1 MGILKKTRNSQKP
14 PGYLTPNITDSL
26 GDIPSLHKT
35 HKKVKSLGSI
45 KKDNSNITEGLDNGN
60 IYTAPD
66 VPTDKEVLSDKPD
79 GVIISSDVIL
89 KEETDLGRLFT
100 TGRHP
105 RKRTRGSVFEKPEKK
120 DDTISLGGINT
131 DSDFITNISGDLG
144 LVQVQSEAG
153 VFTDNIVD
161 KITNDTITASNY
173 KIPSGLSGILFE
185 QDKAGVMSD
194 NIVSSINDSFINTGE
209 FKTAND
215 LKISEINKEGKSA
228 DNIMLNNDILYPD
241 IKPIEHSVNGSV
253 FVNPA
258 KSDNQVDGTVYNDS
272 SIKSGEV
279 TSIGTI
285 IEANTEIKQDL
296 DKNTIY
302 TDKNSIKSGITDE
315 IGNLDNYIKDTKEV
329 FNSTKLYENSE
340 KSGYSD
346 NLGTLSF
353 DKKIG
358 SNILTDS
365 YIYTSPLP
373 SHKPLEAD
381 NINTN
386 NPYIKKELDRNES
399 NINSGKNADNIVDSL
414 ETIVINK
421 DNKTIT
427 KSLGSIY

>member
-26 GDIPSLHKT
+26 GDIPILHKT
-35 HKKVKSLGSI
+35 HKKVKSLGSVQTEI
-45 KKDNSNITEGLDNGN
+45 SNITEGLNNDN
-60 IYTAPD
+60 IYTEPD

-100 TGRHP
+100 TEQHIS
-105 RKRTRGSVFEKPEKK
+105 KRTTGIIFDKPLKK
-120 DDTISLGGINT
+120 ADIISLGGINT
-131 DSDFITNISGDLG
+131 DSNFIANISGDLG

-161 KITNDTITASNY
+161 KITNDTIIASNY
-173 KIPSGLSGILFE
+173 KTPIGLSGTVFE
-185 QDKAGVMSD
+185 QDKAGTMTD
-194 NIVSSINDSFINTGE
+194 NIVSSINGTDINTGRI
-209 FKTAND
+209 KTAVD

-253 FVNPA
+253 FVNPV
-258 KSDNQVDGTVYNDS
+258 KTDNPVDGTVYND
-272 SIKSGEV
+272 IPNKSGEV
-279 TSIGTI
+279 ISIGNI
-285 IEANTEIKQDL
+285 ITKNSNIKPDL

-302 TDKNSIKSGITDE
+302 TDKNTIKSGIIDE
-315 IGNLDNYIKDTKEV
+315 IGNLDNYISDTKEI
-329 FNSTKLYENSE
+329 FNSTKLYENSD

-365 YIYTSPLP
+365 YIYTSPLL

-381 NINTN
+381 SINTN

-414 ETIVINK
+414 ETIIINK